1 MKTIEL
7 KIKDFPASELH
18 YLKLAA
24 KKLNVAFEELAKDA
38 IINTILRLEDDW
50 IEEKML
56 EEDSVYI
63 AQKVD
68 QGQEE
73 IFAFDE
79 VQEELMA

>member
-1 MKTIEL
+1 METTELTIKGFPANEL
-7 KIKDFPASELH
+7 K

-24 KKLNVAFEELAKDA
+24 KKLNVAFDELAKDA
-38 IINTILRLEDDW
+38 IINTILQLEDDW
-50 IEEKML
+50 IEEQIL

-63 AQKVD
+63 AQRVD

-79 VQEELMA
+79 IQEELLA

>member
-1 MKTIEL
+1 MKTTEL
-7 KIKDFPASELH
+7 KIKDFPSNELH

-50 IEEKML
+50 IEEQIL

-63 AQKVD
+63 AQRVD
-68 QGQEE
+68 QGFEE
-73 IFAFDE
+73 VFAFDE
-79 VQEELMA
+79 VKEELLA